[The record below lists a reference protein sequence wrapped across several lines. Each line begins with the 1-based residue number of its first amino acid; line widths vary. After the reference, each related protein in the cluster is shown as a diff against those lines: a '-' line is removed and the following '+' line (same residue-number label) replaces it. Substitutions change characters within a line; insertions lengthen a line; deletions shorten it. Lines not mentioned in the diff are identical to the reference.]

1 MKDKTPSRSEL
12 RDQTVRW
19 PSAVHSDG
27 EDRQKDILNYLS
39 DGAYCLDREG
49 RFTFVNE
56 VLVEW
61 SGVPAEEFYR
71 LHYLDMLLTEDH
83 EKARADFK
91 RVMAGEEGIPYEAV
105 YVDARGEKRAV
116 ELHSSPVHKE
126 GSIVGLL
133 GIARDVTARKQAE
146 DALRESEERYRTIL
160 DNIMEG
166 YHEVDLAG
174 RFQSSNESFLKML
187 GYSREELI
195 GTSYKKYTVDE
206 ENANEIFQAY
216 NRMYRT
222 GEPVEGL
229 ECCMLRKDGERRI
242 LEASALLIRKGK
254 GDPTGF
260 RAIVRDITERKRME
274 DALRK
279 SEERYRTVLDEMEE
293 GYQEVDLAGNFTFF
307 NEAFLR
313 IFGYGREEMLG
324 TNYSMYAA
332 DEEIAK
338 RIYRAYN
345 QMYKTGVPLKICE
358 WDVIRKDGAR
368 RTLEFSASLLR
379 DSNGRPT
386 GFRGIVRDVTEH
398 RRAVKALKESE
409 EKYRSILEDMN
420 DGYFEADLWGNLTF
434 FNPML
439 PKFLGY
445 TREEMAGMNHRLYLD
460 AENAEIVERN
470 CPRLLRGDMPSV
482 TVSHEVVKKDGTRA
496 HVETLFSLLKNSDGK
511 AIGFRGINRDITERK
526 RLEAQLRQAQKM
538 EAVGTLAGGIAHD
551 FNNLL
556 SGIIGHAAL
565 MKMDPGVTKSQERR
579 LKSIEELV
587 QSAANLTS
595 QLLGFARLGR
605 YEVGTLDINE
615 LLKKTST
622 MFGRTRKEI
631 MIHREL
637 SEELML
643 VEADRTQM
651 EQVFMNLFVNAW
663 QAMPG
668 GGDLYIKTTRTV
680 IGDEEKADT
689 FMKPGNYVKVSV
701 TDSGE
706 GMDEATKSRIF
717 EPFFTTKEMGRGT
730 GLGLAMVYG
739 IVKGHNGYINVYSEK
754 GHGTT
759 FNIYLPASEK
769 QPVRVEET
777 PRQEW
782 LTGNETILVVDDEE
796 HVVEVVEEA
805 LKAMDYKVLVARN
818 GKEAVKVFKKEKG
831 KIDLVILDMIM
842 PGIGG
847 GETFDR
853 LKDLDPDIK
862 VILSSGY
869 SIGGTAKE
877 IMERGCKAFIQKPF
891 SVEELSRTVR
901 EVLNEKGLCFPETP
915 DNRDGA

>member
-1 MKDKTPSRSEL
+1 VTGVLLESETEL
-12 RDQTVRW
+12 SADAVVAAIHPKVLLNLLEEDVIRDTHRRRIQGLIETEGVI
-19 PSAVHSDG
+19 AV
-27 EDRQKDILNYLS
+27 N
-39 DGAYCLDREG
+39 AV
-49 RFTFVNE
+49 VNAAAH
-56 VLVEW
+56 
-61 SGVPAEEFYR
+61 PAVSHNIYR
-71 LHYLDMLLTEDH
+71 LHRDEN
-83 EKARADFK
+83 
-91 RVMAGEEGIPYEAV
+91 GIIKDGCFY
-105 YVDARGEKRAV
+105 
-116 ELHSSPVHKE
+116 
-126 GSIVGLL
+126 
-133 GIARDVTARKQAE
+133 Q
-146 DALRESEERYRTIL
+146 LRESNAPDSNLLSIITKSLYSDWRRWENTKSGSRGKDYEE
-160 DNIMEG
+160 
-166 YHEVDLAG
+166 
-174 RFQSSNESFLKML
+174 KKL

-195 GTSYKKYTVDE
+195 GTSYKKYAADE
-206 ENANEIFQAY
+206 ESANKIFRAY
-216 NRMYRT
+216 NRLYT
-222 GEPVEGL
+222 AGEPVEGL
-229 ECCMLRKDGERRI
+229 ECCMLRKDGERRV
-242 LEASALLIRKGK
+242 LGASALLIRKGNA
-254 GDPTGF
+254 DPTGF
-260 RAIVRDITERKRME
+260 RAIVRDITDRKRME
-274 DALRK
+274 DALRE

-293 GYQEVDLAGNFTFF
+293 GYHEVDLAGNFTFF
-307 NEAFLR
+307 NEAFLK
-313 IFGYGREEMLG
+313 IFGYSREEMLG
-324 TNYSMYAA
+324 TNYSVYAA
-332 DEEIAK
+332 DEAIA
-338 RIYRAYN
+338 RRVYRAYN
-345 QMYKTGVPLKICE
+345 QMYKTGVPLKSCE

-368 RTLEFSASLLR
+368 RTHEFCASLLR
-379 DSNGRPT
+379 DSDGRPT

-409 EKYRSILEDMN
+409 EKYRSILENMN
-420 DGYFEADLWGNLTF
+420 DGYFEADLRGNLTF

-445 TREEMAGMNHRLYLD
+445 TWEEMAGMNHRLYLD
-460 AENAEIVERN
+460 AENAELVEKN
-470 CPRLLRGDMPSV
+470 CLRLLREDIPSV
-482 TVSHEVVKKDGTRA
+482 TVSHEVVRKDGTRA

-526 RLEAQLRQAQKM
+526 RLEAQLQQAQKM
-538 EAVGTLAGGIAHD
+538 EAIGTLAGGIAHD

-556 SGIIGHAAL
+556 SGIVGHAAL

-622 MFGRTRKEI
+622 MFGRTRKEL

-637 SEELML
+637 SKELML

-651 EQVFMNLFVNAW
+651 EQVFMNLLVNAW

-668 GGDLYIKTTRTV
+668 GGDLYVKTTRTV
-680 IGDEEKADT
+680 IGDEEKAET
-689 FMKPGNYVKVSV
+689 FMKPGDYVKVSV

-706 GMDEATKSRIF
+706 GMDEETKSRIF

-739 IVKGHNGYINVYSEK
+739 IVKGHNGYISVYSER

-796 HVVEVVEEA
+796 HVVEVVEEV

-842 PGIGG
+842 PGISG

-853 LKDLDPDIK
+853 LKDIDPDVK

-869 SIGGTAKE
+869 SIGGTARE
-877 IMERGCKAFIQKPF
+877 IMGKGCKAFIQKPF

-901 EVLNEKGLCFPETP
+901 EVLDEKGLCFPDTT